1 MKTLI
6 HRAETRGHADHG
18 WLNTHH
24 TFSFA
29 NYYDPER
36 THFGALRVLNDD
48 IVAPGMGFG
57 THPHNNMEIV
67 SIPLKGSLEHKDSMG
82 NGSVIRSGDI
92 QQMSAGTGV
101 QHSEFNPSPNQEV
114 NFLQIWIFPKE
125 KNISPAYG
133 QLTVSEEERKNV
145 WQLVVSPDRENG
157 SLAINQ
163 DAWFSLTD
171 LDEAAEIK
179 YDLHAANSGV
189 YFFVLEGEISIED
202 KVLKRRDGIGVW
214 DTSKVTLR
222 AVKPASI
229 LAIEV
234 PMKFDI

>member
-6 HRAETRGHADHG
+6 HRAESRGHADHG

-24 TFSFA
+24 TLSFA
-29 NYYDPER
+29 IYFDQER
-36 THFGALRVLNDD
+36 SLFGALRVLNDD

-101 QHSEFNPSPNQEV
+101 QHSEFNPSPDQEV

-125 KNISPAYG
+125 KNISPRYG
-133 QLTVSEEERKNV
+133 QLTFSEEDRKNA

-157 SLAINQ
+157 SLGINQ

-171 LDEAAEIK
+171 LDEGAEIE
-179 YDLHAANSGV
+179 YDLHSSNSGV
-189 YFFVLEGEISIED
+189 YLFVLEGEVSLED
-202 KVLKRRDGIGVW
+202 TVLKRRDGVGVW

-222 AVKPASI
+222 ASEPASI

-234 PMKFDI
+234 PMKFEI